1 MKPDRPITRMTWVLL
16 RLRPKRNMKA
26 TVSRPP
32 MTSPAHRTTERRSS
46 AAASRPRRASST

>member
-1 MKPDRPITRMTWVLL
+1 
-16 RLRPKRNMKA
+16 MKA